1 MRNNRSGR
9 PAAGYGVALALA
21 TSVVLAGCAELNQL
35 LDIEGAG
42 AIAPVG
48 VARPGEDAAR
58 TAAESAVAEA
68 ALAEVA
74 PAPARPETER
84 VEGSGDFVAAPAQV
98 LGAGPGGRVGDITL
112 NFVNADVREVVRS
125 VLGDTLGENY
135 VLDPRVQGTITVQT
149 SRPLPRGA
157 LLPMLEEILGLNG
170 FALVRK
176 PDNYVVLP
184 VQEAINTAG
193 VSGPFLPGGG
203 VTRGFAIRI
212 LPLEHVG
219 AREMA
224 RILEPMTPAGGVLRV
239 DAARNLLVIAGTQ
252 HELQALQEL
261 VAIFDVDWMSGT
273 SFALVPLDYA
283 DAETVIG
290 ELESVFGGA
299 EDGPLAGLLRF
310 IAVERVNAVL
320 VIAGRPDHL
329 KQAESWIARLDKGEG
344 EGETRRLFV
353 YYVKNARAEDLAAV
367 LSEAFAPARG
377 EEVPRARLAPGAERV
392 EVGGVR
398 ATAATTAAA
407 VEQLRA
413 QRRERVAEG
422 EAPPAAEVEPVGA
435 IARGAEGVGPGIS
448 LVTEGDIR
456 IIADEAN
463 NALVI
468 LATAREYR
476 MIEAALKKLDIV
488 PLQVLIEATI
498 AEVTLTD
505 DLRYGVQW
513 FLQEGNSA
521 FTLSEFATGAATQV
535 FPGFSYL
542 LTGGLDFRLVLNA
555 LESITDV
562 NVISSPQL
570 MVLDN
575 QTAELQVGSDVP
587 VATQQALAVTGD
599 APLVN
604 TIQFRETGIILR
616 VTPRVNPGGLVIME
630 IEQEVSTVV
639 PGADPLTPTI
649 QQRRILSTIAVQSGE
664 TVVLGGLIQDNRTRA
679 KSGVPF
685 LQDIPLLGELFST
698 TSDVDIRTEL
708 LVVITPRVVGS
719 PEEARAVTEELR
731 RKMPAVVPLGARV
744 EERTM
749 DLDVEGNE

>member
-1 MRNNRSGR
+1 MMGNNGWSP
-9 PAAGYGVALALA
+9 PAAGCGIVVAFAATLALG
-21 TSVVLAGCAELNQL
+21 GCAELSRQR
-35 LDIEGAG
+35 DSEGARV
-42 AIAPVG
+42 AAAAAAPVG
-48 VARPGEDAAR
+48 AARPGEDAAR
-58 TAAESAVAEA
+58 TAAESAAAQAELSEA
-68 ALAEVA
+68 AAA
-74 PAPARPETER
+74 PAPA
-84 VEGSGDFVAAPAQV
+84 QV
-98 LGAGPGGRVGDITL
+98 MGAGPGARVGDITL

-149 SRPLPRGA
+149 SRPLPRGT

-184 VQEAINTAG
+184 LQEAINTAG
-193 VSGPFLPGGG
+193 VSGPFLPGSG

-212 LPLEHVG
+212 LPLTHVG
-219 AREMA
+219 AAEMA

-239 DAARNLLVIAGTQ
+239 DSARNLLVIAGTQ
-252 HELQALQEL
+252 NELQALQEL
-261 VAIFDVDWMSGT
+261 VAIFDVDWMSGM
-273 SFALVPLDYA
+273 SFTLVPLDYA

-290 ELESVFGGA
+290 ELESVFGSA
-299 EDGPLAGLLRF
+299 ADGPLAGLLRF
-310 IAVERVNAVL
+310 VAVERINAVL
-320 VIAGRPDHL
+320 VIAGRAGYL
-329 KQAESWIARLDKGEG
+329 EQAESWIARLDKGEG
-344 EGETRRLFV
+344 EGEVRRLFV
-353 YYVKNARAEDLAAV
+353 YYVKNGRAENLAEV
-367 LSEAFAPARG
+367 LSEAFAPARD
-377 EEVPRARLAPGAERV
+377 EETPRARLAPGAERG

-413 QRRERVAEG
+413 ERRERMAEG
-422 EAPPAAEVEPVGA
+422 EAEPAAPPAVEAEPVGA
-435 IARGAEGVGPGIS
+435 VARGAEGVGPGIS
-448 LVTEGDIR
+448 LVAEGEIR

-505 DLRYGVQW
+505 TLRYGVQW

-521 FTLSEFATGAATQV
+521 FTLSEVASGAAAQV

-542 LTGGLDFRLVLNA
+542 LTGGVNFRLVLNA
-555 LESITDV
+555 LDSITDV

-587 VATQQALAVTGD
+587 VATQTQQEAVTTGTTVL
-599 APLVN
+599 AS
-604 TIQFRETGIILR
+604 TIEFRETGIILR

-630 IEQEVSTVV
+630 IEQEVSSVV
-639 PGADPLTPTI
+639 DTAATTTPTI
-649 QQRRILSTIAVQSGE
+649 QQRRIQSSVAVQSGE
-664 TVVLGGLIQDNRTRA
+664 TVALGGLIQDDRTRA

-685 LQDIPLLGELFST
+685 LKDIPLLGELFST
-698 TSDVDIRTEL
+698 SSDTDIRTEL
-708 LVVITPRVVGS
+708 LVVITPRVVGNQ
-719 PEEARAVTEELR
+719 EEARAVTDELR
-731 RKMPAVVPLGARV
+731 RKMRAVAPLGARI
-744 EERTM
+744 
-749 DLDVEGNE
+749 EGDE